1 MNMPGFNAE
10 ASLPGFTARA
20 SIYRT
25 VSTPPF
31 TTEASLYNAPGVPL
45 INRNGTSLNSR
56 DVVIPQYQCYCG
68 YGCSCWG
75 FEDCSQMVYDP
86 DNVCWGGQ
94 PSAQCSWDSTYGIVC
109 WCPYACV

>member
-10 ASLPGFTARA
+10 ASLPGFTAGA

-56 DVVIPQYQCYCG
+56 DVVIPQYQCNCFS
-68 YGCSCWG
+68 GCSCWG
-75 FEDCSQMVYDP
+75 YEDCRQLVYVN
-86 DNVCWGGQ
+86 NVCYGG
-94 PSAQCSWDSTYGIVC
+94 PAYSSCSWDTNYGIVC
-109 WCPYACV
+109 TCPFACV